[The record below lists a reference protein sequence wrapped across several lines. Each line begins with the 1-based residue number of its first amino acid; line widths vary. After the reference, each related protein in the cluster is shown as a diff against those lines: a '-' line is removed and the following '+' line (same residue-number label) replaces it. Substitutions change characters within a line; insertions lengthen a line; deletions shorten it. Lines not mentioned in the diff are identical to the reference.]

1 MYLAYSFQPSAFSIL
16 AKVCIIFKLNDNIIG
31 KLKFYMT
38 NDSNH
43 GLNEQK
49 PKQAP
54 NPDQDKGQNINPDL
68 TVNEYKRGARPGDN
82 YVRKQKPY
90 RHLFRGGSGHL
101 VATPES
107 NTAESKLQRGIQ
119 NLKAAFI
126 GTPLFSKDEIHER
139 LTKVK
144 ALAVF
149 GSDAISSC
157 AYATEASLMVLIVAG
172 NGALHISFY
181 TALAVALLLSMVAFS
196 YRQTVYA
203 YPHGGGSYNVSRQNL
218 GQMAGLVA
226 AAALMLDYIMTV
238 AVSIAAGSFA
248 VTSALN
254 AAGINITAIT
264 SSLPPF
270 FNLNV
275 ILSLIFIGLI
285 TLGNLRGIRESGSIF
300 AVPTYLFIFSF
311 AGMLIVG
318 VIKVLTHSLVPATP
332 PPILA
337 IAQPVTLWLVLRA
350 FSAGAVAMS
359 GTEAISNGVPVFKP
373 PESKNA
379 AITLTVMAS
388 LLGIFFVGV
397 SFLSNHMGLVP
408 GNQSI
413 VSQVALAV
421 FGQNVILLHFS
432 DSNDGRPG
440 YRRQYRF
447 RRLSPLIFCAGAGQL
462 HAPRIFEPWRPSSF
476 LFGYIIPRVRS
487 PLFYWLSLE
496 VMSIALIHLYAV
508 GVFLAFSMSDTG
520 MVVHWWKTRGKGWK
534 TSILINGVDAILTSS
549 ILIIVVI
556 TKFMFGAWIIMAWII
571 IVLIPAIIPIFLF
584 IHHHY
589 DRVAQ
594 QLKIL
599 PKHVPPQRIDQFV
612 LVPIDDVNYA
622 SLRAISFA
630 RSFAKDITVLH
641 IATDAARAEKIQQKM
656 QIYAP
661 DMKLVIVESP
671 LRAFMRP
678 LLNYVDALHKQ
689 NPGGFV
695 TIILPEFITAH
706 WWERFLHNR
715 TAEQLTQAFKKHPNV
730 AVVNVPY
737 LLQE

>member
-1 MYLAYSFQPSAFSIL
+1 
-16 AKVCIIFKLNDNIIG
+16 
-31 KLKFYMT
+31 MT

-49 PKQAP
+49 PKQAL

-68 TVNEYKRGARPGDN
+68 TVNEYKRGARPGDS

-421 FGQNVILLHFS
+421 FGQNAFYYIFQIATMGVLVIAANTAFA
-432 DSNDGRPG
+432 DFP
-440 YRRQYRF
+440 
-447 RRLSPLIFCAGAGQL
+447 RLSSVLARDNYMPHIFMNRGDRLAFSSGI
-462 HAPRIFEPWRPSSF
+462 IFLGTVSALLLVVFRGNVDS
-476 LFGYIIPRVRS
+476 
-487 PLFYWLSLE
+487 
-496 VMSIALIHLYAV
+496 LIHLYAV

-534 TSILINGVDAILTSS
+534 TSILINGADAILTTS

-556 TKFMFGAWIIMAWII
+556 TKFMFGAWII